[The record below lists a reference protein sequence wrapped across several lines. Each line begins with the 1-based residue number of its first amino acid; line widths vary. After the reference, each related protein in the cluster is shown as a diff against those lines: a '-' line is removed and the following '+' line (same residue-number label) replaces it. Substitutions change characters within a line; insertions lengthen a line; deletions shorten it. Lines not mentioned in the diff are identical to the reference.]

1 MTRCHLDHFPSKAPL
16 HWGLLQISL
25 QWKFC
30 FPVFG
35 WHYLRYRT
43 LPSTDAS
50 TVAALRCTELT
61 SVKPVQHFYR
71 TKDNGP
77 RLLCIPEFPYWFGPP
92 SRPIA
97 PMPGKLFYYVGRS
110 QNYSTIANLPFADH
124 HTLPSSDIVRLII
137 RWRFGTND
145 NITIVSYE
153 SAQSSWAFLSNRSL
167 SPLAFSYGISYFH
180 PWKLPDPPCISPETD
195 VSYPSLPYLRPDPK
209 YSELNS
215 SVCKKWLE

>member
-92 SRPIA
+92 ARPIA

-110 QNYSTIANLPFADH
+110 QNYSTIANLPFANH
-124 HTLPSSDIVRLII
+124 HTLVLTLSD
-137 RWRFGTND
+137 W
-145 NITIVSYE
+145 
-153 SAQSSWAFLSNRSL
+153 
-167 SPLAFSYGISYFH
+167 SYGGALVRTTILLSSAMRARNPLGLFYRIVHCPPSRSVMVFHISIRENCLTHLVFPQKRMSRTH
-180 PWKLPDPPCISPETD
+180 HCHIFVPIQNTANWT
-195 VSYPSLPYLRPDPK
+195 VQ
-209 YSELNS
+209 
-215 SVCKKWLE
+215 SVKKWLE